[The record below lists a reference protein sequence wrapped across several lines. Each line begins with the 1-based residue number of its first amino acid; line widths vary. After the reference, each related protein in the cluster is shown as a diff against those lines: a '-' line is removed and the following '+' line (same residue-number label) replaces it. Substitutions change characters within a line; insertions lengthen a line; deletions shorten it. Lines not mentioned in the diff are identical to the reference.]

1 MLFTGSDVHPPEMR
15 PIGSQLRSFITIGI
29 LSTAAYVVL
38 YGGLRTVLTAVASN
52 ALALFVTAI
61 GNTAANRRLTFGIRG
76 RASIV
81 RDQAAGMGAFGVA
94 LAITTGAVAL
104 LGVVAPRAGRPVEIA
119 VLVIA
124 NVVATAVRFVLL
136 RGLIARDDPDDSRP
150 SADPLEPTAA

>member
-1 MLFTGSDVHPPEMR
+1 
-15 PIGSQLRSFITIGI
+15 
-29 LSTAAYVVL
+29 
-38 YGGLRTVLTAVASN
+38 
-52 ALALFVTAI
+52 
-61 GNTAANRRLTFGIRG
+61 
-76 RASIV
+76 
-81 RDQAAGMGAFGVA
+81 MGAFGVA

-104 LGVVAPRAGRPVEIA
+104 LGVVAPRAGRPLEIA